1 MSARAAAVLAAA
13 AALLVGAAGVAAGW
27 FGAGVVALTV
37 ATGIAIVV
45 TGATMHSPAPLPPR
59 PRPRPPAPD
68 PAHVAFD
75 RMYGAVV
82 MAQRGPRW
90 ADTSLRPQLTRI
102 TDTLLLARFGRGLRD
117 DPADARRTLGDRLYE
132 FLDPNRSPRG
142 HDEGPGLT
150 ADELADMIRRLE
162 DLT

>member
-1 MSARAAAVLAAA
+1 MSGRAAAVLSAAA
-13 AALLVGAAGVAAGW
+13 VLLVGAAGAAAGW
-27 FGAGVVALTV
+27 FGAGVVALSVTAAV
-37 ATGIAIVV
+37 AVAVAGV
-45 TGATMHSPAPLPPR
+45 TMRSPAPLPAR

-75 RMYGAVV
+75 RMHGAVV

-90 ADTSLRPQLTRI
+90 ADTSLRPQLARI
-102 TDTLLLARFGRGLRD
+102 TDTLLLARTGRGLRD
-117 DPADARRTLGDRLYE
+117 DPAGSRRTLGDRLYE
-132 FLDPNRSPRG
+132 FLDPNRAPRG

-150 ADELADMIRRLE
+150 TDELTDMIRRLE